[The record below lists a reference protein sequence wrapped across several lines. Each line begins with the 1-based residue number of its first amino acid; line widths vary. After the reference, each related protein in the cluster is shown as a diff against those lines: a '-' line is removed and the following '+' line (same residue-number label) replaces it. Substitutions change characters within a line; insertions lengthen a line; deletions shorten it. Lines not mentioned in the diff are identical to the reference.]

1 MNKFVDAI
9 KNADATAAAGVFA
22 ENAVTFGKLGTVMK
36 HTGHTQILDAI
47 FALFQKGQLLVACG
61 FIIIYIV
68 TFQKKGGLFDPA
80 TNPQWKLEK
89 IVKLADNSV
98 MFLMSGEFQSFN
110 IPYHVGNFVF
120 NDKCEVIVESA
131 FGLITPI
138 EK

>member
-1 MNKFVDAI
+1 
-9 KNADATAAAGVFA
+9 
-22 ENAVTFGKLGTVMK
+22 MK

-47 FALFQKGQLLVACG
+47 FALFQ
-61 FIIIYIV
+61 
-68 TFQKKGGLFDPA
+68 KGGLFDPA